1 MPSSIY
7 TKLTGRHRS
16 LAGFTQLYLA
26 PDHLLLLKSS
36 RFSEDYKRFSFA
48 DIQAIVI
55 TELPNRVVFQ
65 VILILASL
73 AWMAL
78 WFAVDSRF
86 AKWTFEITGALSL
99 LVPVLDIVK
108 GPRCRLALHTRVS
121 NETLAPVSRTRTARK
136 FLAVLIPKIEA
147 VQGTISSNG
156 LATPVPGA
164 EWTPPPPE
172 IIQSPTYLPE
182 ILFGAFLVNSVLIW
196 MTVKFPQAS
205 EIAGVL
211 VNTFIAEVLLIAV
224 ILIRR
229 KGRDERVIIYV
240 LIVFAIVGVV
250 FDAVAMAR
258 GAGTWY
264 LMALDKARNGDR
276 SVTPLSLFV
285 RGSAGPKI
293 ASAWRLFVGLSGLVA
308 AFFER
313 RSAKWAR

>member
-7 TKLTGRHRS
+7 TKLTGRNRS
-16 LAGFTQLYLA
+16 LAGFTQIYLA
-26 PDHLLLLKSS
+26 PDHMLLLKSS

-48 DIQAIVI
+48 DIQSIVI

-78 WFAVDSRF
+78 WFAVDSRV
-86 AKWTFEITGALSL
+86 AKWTFEITGMLAL
-99 LVPVLDIVK
+99 LVPLLDIAR
-108 GPRCRLALHTRVS
+108 GPRCRCVLHTRVS
-121 NETLAPVSRTRTARK
+121 KETLAPVSRTRIARK
-136 FLAVLIPKIEA
+136 FLAVLRPRIEA
-147 VQGTISSNG
+147 VQGSISSDG
-156 LATPVPGA
+156 LASQVPVA

-172 IIQSPTYLPE
+172 IVQSPTYLPE
-182 ILFGAFLVNSVLIW
+182 ILFGTFLVNSILIW
-196 MTVKFPQAS
+196 MTVRFPQVS

-211 VNTFIAEVLLIAV
+211 INTFIAEILLIAV

-250 FDAVAMAR
+250 FDAVAMVR

-264 LMALDKARNGDR
+264 MTVLEKAKNTDHSG
-276 SVTPLSLFV
+276 TPLALFV
-285 RGSAGPKI
+285 RGSAGPKV